1 MRVGEGLGAQ
11 GVVGRDWRLGRAAR
25 RALPRRRAL
34 AGAWPRDGAALR
46 RPRAP
51 GRGCILGPLAQPSQR
66 LPEAD
71 SSQRSHTNTAPHHVG
86 CPTRQTQRSSRHRPR
101 THKQHPSLSPPE
113 TRRTLTHTQNSTH
126 STYPAHQRS
135 PHIKPP
141 FTPEAPMLTQFP
153 LMHAP
158 PFSHTAATHA
168 VPLPAAA
175 PRGAFG
181 VCETAGSTSRAN
193 KRLLLP
199 APPKKGC
206 LSGVSGG
213 RGGGAGSPTLRPCPT
228 WRTPHLHPTHK

>member
-1 MRVGEGLGAQ
+1 MGEGLGAQ

-34 AGAWPRDGAALR
+34 AGAWPRDRAALR

-135 PHIKPP
+135 PHINHHSHLKHPCSRSSRSCTHPHSHTPP
-141 FTPEAPMLTQFP
+141 LHTQFP
-153 LMHAP
+153 FPQLLRAEHLV
-158 PFSHTAATHA
+158 SVRLR
-168 VPLPAAA
+168 VPPAAQ
-175 PRGAFG
+175 
-181 VCETAGSTSRAN
+181 TSGSFSPLHQRKAAC
-193 KRLLLP
+193 P
-199 APPKKGC
+199 A
-206 LSGVSGG
+206 SAA
-213 RGGGAGSPTLRPCPT
+213 GGAAGLAAQ
-228 WRTPHLHPTHK
+228 H